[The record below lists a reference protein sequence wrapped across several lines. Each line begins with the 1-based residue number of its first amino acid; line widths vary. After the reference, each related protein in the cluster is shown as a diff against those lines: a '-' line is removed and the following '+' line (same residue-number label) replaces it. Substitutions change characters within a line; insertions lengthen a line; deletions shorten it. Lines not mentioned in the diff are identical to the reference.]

1 MVFSVMCVVFSHP
14 PLPPP
19 PRLGKLVHKKTATS
33 VVLTN
38 VRK

>member
-1 MVFSVMCVVFSHP
+1 MIFSVMCVVFSP